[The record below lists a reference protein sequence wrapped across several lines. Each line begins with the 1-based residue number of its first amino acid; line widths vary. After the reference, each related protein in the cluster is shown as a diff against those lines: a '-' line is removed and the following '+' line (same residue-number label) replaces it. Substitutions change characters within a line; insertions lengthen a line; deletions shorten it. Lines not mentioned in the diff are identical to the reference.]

1 MIFKRKDA
9 VVVKDIEPL
18 NRIMPYIMY
27 DRCDACNI
35 TLETVDCAPMD
46 AYIKAKK
53 EEGEEYTYMDL
64 IMAAMIRTM
73 YHLPLLKRYVVNGRV
88 YSRKKIACSVA
99 LHRTLRDESAE
110 TTVKVEFDGNETL
123 NEIRDNFSETIKREL
138 RETEENGVDNLVK
151 IIMSIPAFIV
161 KGVVNLLMWMDRHNI
176 LPNAICKL
184 SPFHTTFWITNLK
197 SLGIGTIYHHISNF
211 GTASEFV
218 SLGKEKYIASVVGKN
233 RVEIKKII
241 ELGLVLDE
249 RICDGLYY
257 ARATK
262 MLHRILANPA
272 VLEKRPE
279 EK

>member
-9 VVVKDIEPL
+9 VLVKDIEPL

-27 DRCDACNI
+27 HRNDACNT
-35 TLETVDCAPMD
+35 TLETVDCGPID
-46 AYIKAKK
+46 EYIKSKK
-53 EEGEEYTYMDL
+53 EEGIEYTYMD
-64 IMAAMIRTM
+64 IVMAAMVRTM

-110 TTVKVEFDGNETL
+110 TTVKAEFNGDETL
-123 NEIRDNFSETIKREL
+123 EEVRKLFADLVEKEL
-138 RETEENGVDNLVK
+138 RATDENGIDNLVK

-161 KGVVNLLMWMDRHNI
+161 KGVVNFLMWLDRHNL
-176 LPNAICKL
+176 LPAAICNL

-211 GTASEFV
+211 GTASEFIAM
-218 SLGKEKYIASVVGKN
+218 GKEKYVATVVGKN
-233 RVEIKKII
+233 RVEIKKML
-241 ELGLVLDE
+241 ELGMVLDE

-272 VLEKRPE
+272 VLETKPE
-279 EK
+279 VK